1 MYRAFKALQN
11 ENPPGDLSKPQLD
24 GDSGKTKASHFYELV
39 PFPANP
45 FLNGCR
51 GIIRMG
57 GENISDFLEYVAKN
71 IYYTYGGLYKLKPT
85 HGVYTYRRQPTGA
98 PIGEITAPLKRDPES
113 GEIIKITPEE
123 ATRLFYKRIA
133 HVEKMVSQDTQ
144 RL

>member
-1 MYRAFKALQN
+1 MSSLLEELFQMYRAFKALQN

-57 GENISDFLEYVAKN
+57 GENISDFLEYVAKKFT
-71 IYYTYGGLYKLKPT
+71 ILMM
-85 HGVYTYRRQPTGA
+85 V
-98 PIGEITAPLKRDPES
+98 PIS
-113 GEIIKITPEE
+113 
-123 ATRLFYKRIA
+123 
-133 HVEKMVSQDTQ
+133 
-144 RL
+144 